1 MRFNV
6 DLKPN
11 APAHTQAGYIEQS
24 SIVVPVSQL
33 TFRFV
38 ESSSYMTSPTR
49 AVDMAGRIHLSLFI
63 AVTYDC

>member
-1 MRFNV
+1 MLLPILRR
-6 DLKPN
+6 DILSK
-11 APAHTQAGYIEQS
+11 S
-24 SIVVPVSQL
+24 SIVVHVSQL

-63 AVTYDC
+63 VVTYDC